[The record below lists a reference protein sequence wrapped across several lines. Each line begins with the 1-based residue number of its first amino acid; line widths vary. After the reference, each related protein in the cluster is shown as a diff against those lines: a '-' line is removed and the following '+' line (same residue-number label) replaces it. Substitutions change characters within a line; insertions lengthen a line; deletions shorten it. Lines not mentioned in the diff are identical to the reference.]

1 MCFRESIEIK
11 SKYDA
16 KKEIMSLIMR
26 DTLHNLD
33 LSDKDNLELF
43 NVCKLNYIALFEGEK
58 LKAYDDAAGER
69 HPYKYAEKIFAAG

>member
-43 NVCKLNYIALFEGEK
+43 NACKLNYIALFEGEK
-58 LKAYDDAAGER
+58 LKAYDDADGER
-69 HPYKYAEKIFAAG
+69 QTKVVTSR